1 MRLGVYW
8 ALSLHFPDSFARAA
22 GSPVWNSTRFRY
34 SSDGSGEVTGM
45 RADLLGLVS
54 HGDYNDTSI
63 LLMQPYIVH
72 EVAQW
77 RVTPSQRNQSGCLP

>member
-1 MRLGVYW
+1 
-8 ALSLHFPDSFARAA
+8 
-22 GSPVWNSTRFRY
+22 
-34 SSDGSGEVTGM
+34 M

>member
-1 MRLGVYW
+1 
-8 ALSLHFPDSFARAA
+8 
-22 GSPVWNSTRFRY
+22 VWNSTRFRY

-77 RVTPSQRNQSGCLP
+77 RVTPCAGTPQETLLGMHALP